1 MLVWE
6 FNQRIVG
13 LRDRQEFERLQTA
26 KIQHAIFKGA
36 VKKPPSVY
44 ELAGIEKPDRTD
56 RMSKEEVEKDVKRKL
71 KAYQKANGN
80 SS

>member
-1 MLVWE
+1 M
-6 FNQRIVG
+6 
-13 LRDRQEFERLQTA
+13 DRENMHVA

-56 RMSKEEVEKDVKRKL
+56 RMSEDEVKEDVKRKL
-71 KAYQKANGN
+71 KAYKKANGR
-80 SS
+80 S